1 MSAVSLYYYF
11 RIVVQMYLQDGE
23 EEGAEPAELLR
34 DRWTEAMI
42 AVCIVATMVIGVWP
56 RPIVVWA
63 KSAAGALGI
72 M

>member
-1 MSAVSLYYYF
+1 
-11 RIVVQMYLQDGE
+11 VQMYLQDGE
-23 EEGAEPAELLR
+23 EADAEPAELLR

-42 AVCIVATMVIGVWP
+42 TVCIVATMVVGVWP
-56 RPIVVWA
+56 RPIVGWA